1 MIPARRKLIVGGAII
16 VLGLGFAAYHG
27 ARSSMVYYLT
37 TTEFAGRPELRAAR
51 VRIAGRVAEGSVA
64 KADGETRFAITD
76 GTTHYK
82 VHFRGPLPDL
92 FAEGRD
98 VLVEG
103 RLDGDGTLVAS
114 QVITTHPVE
123 YKEKHPGR

>member
-1 MIPARRKLIVGGAII
+1 MTPARRKLLIGAVVI
-16 VLGLGFAAYHG
+16 VLGLAFAAYHG

-37 TTEFAGRPELRAAR
+37 TTEFAVRPELRAAR
-51 VRIAGRVAEGSVA
+51 VRIAGSVVAGSVV
-64 KADGETRFAITD
+64 KAGGESRFAITD
-76 GTTHYK
+76 GTTRYS

-103 RLDGDGTLVAS
+103 RLDGDNTLRAS
-114 QVITTHPVE
+114 QVISTHPVE
-123 YKEKHPGR
+123 YKEKHPER

>member
-1 MIPARRKLIVGGAII
+1 MIPARRKLFVGAVII
-16 VLGLGFAAYHG
+16 VLGLAFAAYHG

-51 VRIAGRVAEGSVA
+51 VRIAGRVVEGSVV
-64 KADGETRFAITD
+64 KTDGESRFAITD
-76 GTTHYK
+76 GTTRYN
-82 VHFRGPLPDL
+82 VRFRGPLPDL
-92 FAEGRD
+92 FAEGKN

-103 RLDGDGTLVAS
+103 RLDGDGILLAS
-114 QVITTHPVE
+114 QVISTHPIE